1 MANMSYCMFENTYG
15 DLKDCLEA
23 VYEAE
28 SLKELTSEMSEYE
41 LAAFKKMKRLCQEF
55 IDTVNEQEA
64 WDKFEGLNEE
74 EVEIEISPW
83 G

>member
-23 VYEAE
+23 VYEAD
-28 SLKELTSEMSEYE
+28 SLKELTSEMSEEE
-41 LAAFKKMKRLCQEF
+41 LTAFKAMKRLCQKF
-55 IDTVNEQEA
+55 IDAVNEVEVL
-64 WDKFEGLNEE
+64 DEFEGLDEE
-74 EVEIEISPW
+74 DDE